1 MAGVVLENLSSRK
14 LYVLAAGLFLL
25 LAAFFFVGAIIAPSP
40 SNVQQIL
47 GTNCILPR
55 NKDFWEHWSFPRGT
69 GECEKISSFD
79 DKIIQ
84 KEKIVTQDVVFSFLI
99 PGVRDNS
106 QLTMTPWFQTILG
119 ILMMELS
126 YNPQNETHDDLRLE
140 LKLGYRS
147 ISDEP
152 SDWKSLANSTESR
165 KLECTMGPEEK
176 VPGARYHCSML
187 SLFELGSC
195 AHELYLLNL
204 RIPTHRDLNKDIGEL
219 KEITL
224 VVIHQNGG
232 FTKVW
237 FSLKTVMFPVVLIAL
252 IWYWR
257 RIRHLNRDPTLLEKT
272 LFALGITITFL
283 NFPVEWLSIWTETP
297 FMLLYVDIRQGL
309 FSAMLLS
316 FWLIF
321 VGEHSMDQIQRK
333 TLASYWVHLSAVAF
347 GCIAMFVFEMCERGI
362 QLKNPFFSIWVTDV
376 GRNMALAFIIIA
388 GISACLY
395 FLFLSYMIYKVF
407 RNISAKKMALPSM
420 SSARRKYYSGIIY
433 RFKFLMITTLLC
445 AALTVIFFI
454 LSQVQEGH
462 GHWEKNSSLEYTSGF
477 FTGVYGMWNVY
488 VLALLALY
496 APSHKYI
503 PEQESDDSREEE
515 LQLTNMPPETS
526 MAQSEGS
533 AMSALVSKVAAD

>member
-1 MAGVVLENLSSRK
+1 MACTVLENLGSRK
-14 LYVLAAGLFLL
+14 LYALAAGLTLL
-25 LAAFFFVGAIIAPSP
+25 LGVFVLVGAVLAPSP

-69 GECEKISSFD
+69 GRCEKISSFD

-99 PGVRDNS
+99 PGVRDNI

-126 YNPQNETHDDLRLE
+126 YNPQNEHKSDDLRLE

-321 VGEHSMDQIQRK
+321 VGEHSM
-333 TLASYWVHLSAVAF
+333 
-347 GCIAMFVFEMCERGI
+347 
-362 QLKNPFFSIWVTDV
+362 
-376 GRNMALAFIIIA
+376 
-388 GISACLY
+388 
-395 FLFLSYMIYKVF
+395 
-407 RNISAKKMALPSM
+407 
-420 SSARRKYYSGIIY
+420 GIIY

-445 AALTVIFFI
+445 AAFTVVFFI

-462 GHWEKNSSLEYTSGF
+462 GHWEENSSLEYTSGF
-477 FTGVYGMWNVY
+477 FIGVYGMWNVY

-496 APSHKYI
+496 VPGEECGLIFDSNNTFLSPSLVNVDETLNQYKVGQNRI
-503 PEQESDDSREEE
+503 P
-515 LQLTNMPPETS
+515 
-526 MAQSEGS
+526 SEPTVFMVG
-533 AMSALVSKVAAD
+533 AHACVS